1 MKPTELLVELSQ
13 RGVKLWVEDDQLCIK
28 APKGV
33 LTGELRDSLVEH
45 KPEILALLQKSL
57 NANTSN
63 QTILPISREADLPL
77 SLAQQ
82 RLWSLDRLVP
92 DTSIYNVPLAFRL
105 TGVLDVAAMEKSVGE
120 IARRHEILRTTFP
133 GVDGKPLQ
141 KISRATTFHLPVID
155 LQNLPQNQREV
166 EARKMASQEAQQPFN
181 LAEGP
186 LWRVK
191 LLRLAEDE
199 HWLLVTLHHIV
210 ADGWSLTLFL
220 RELSAHY
227 KASPLPEL
235 PIQYAD
241 FASWDRQWLQGEAIA
256 SQLNY
261 WQQHLGDS
269 IPPLHLPANLPASTI
284 QTYQGAIQ
292 RRVLSKNL
300 TDDLK
305 SLSQREG
312 VSLFVTL
319 LMAFK
324 TLLNR
329 YTGQEDI
336 VVTSPVLGRNQS
348 EIENLIGY
356 FNNILPLR
364 TDLSGNPNFQDLL
377 RRGSQVTT
385 AAYEHQDLPFQEL
398 AELVRTPLNRA
409 IFGLQKAPNQALDL
423 PGINATRLDIHRGM
437 VDFDL
442 SLFVEENGEILT
454 VVMEYKTD
462 LFDSTTISQMLDNYQ
477 NLLESFVANPQ
488 QHISSIPRLKATQ
501 TERLIDENGV
511 SASCYQA
518 QKPTFVAPRNG
529 LEIQVAKI
537 WEKVL
542 DIQPIG
548 IRDNFFCDLGGTSLL
563 AVKLFAEIE
572 KAFNKNLPL
581 STLLQA
587 PTVEQ
592 FANLISQEG
601 WSGSWSSLVPIQT
614 GGSKPPLFC
623 IHAVGGNV
631 LTYVALARHLGT
643 DQPVYGIQAQGIDGK
658 GSFQTSLEE
667 MAANYIKAIR
677 TVQPE
682 GPYYLGGLSGGGI
695 IAFEMSQQLVA
706 QGEKVALLALFDS
719 YNPDYL
725 RARFIADDKY
735 RRENFSITRSILE
748 RMDWYWHLQ
757 NQLKRGLRVLGHF
770 SQLETQEKLSYLL
783 EKANKF
789 QDKTLQKLELIVY
802 KLDPRP
808 GRPLPYL
815 MREAAITN
823 TYMKVLLDY
832 RPKVYPGKVTL
843 FRASQGIFMSSEG
856 GDNDELGW
864 DKVAAG
870 GLEIHKVPGDHA
882 SLVAEP
888 HVRVLASKLRNCME
902 NRCVNPAQQSSCL
915 ISSTTS

>member
-1 MKPTELLVELSQ
+1 MKPTELLVELFQ

-57 NANTSN
+57 NANTAN
-63 QTILPISREADLPL
+63 QTILPISRDADQPL

-82 RLWSLDRLVP
+82 RLRSLDLLLP
-92 DTSIYNVPLAFRL
+92 DTSVYNLPLAFRL
-105 TGVLDVAAMEKSVGE
+105 TGVLDVAAMEKSVEE

-133 GVDGKPLQ
+133 RVDRKPVQ
-141 KISRATTFHLPVID
+141 KISPATTFHLSVID

-166 EARKMASQEAQQPFN
+166 EAQRLASQEAQQPFN

-241 FASWDRQWLQGEAIA
+241 FASWHRQWLESEAIK
-256 SQLNY
+256 SQLDY

-269 IPPLHLPANLPASTI
+269 IAPLHLPADRPASII
-284 QTYQGAIQ
+284 QTYRGAIQ
-292 RRVLSKNL
+292 RLVLSKNL

-336 VVTSPVLGRNQS
+336 VVCSPVLGRNQS

-364 TDLSGNPNFQDLL
+364 TDLSGNPSFQDLL

-398 AELVRTPLNRA
+398 ADLVRPPLNRA
-409 IFGLQKAPNQALDL
+409 IVGLQKAPDLVLDL
-423 PGINATRLDIHRGM
+423 PGITASRLDVHRGM

-442 SLFVEENGEILT
+442 SLFVEENGDILT

-462 LFDSTTISQMLDNYQ
+462 LFDGNTIGKMLDNYQ
-477 NLLESFVANPQ
+477 NLLEKLMAYPQ
-488 QHISSIPRLKATQ
+488 QQISSIPRLKATQ
-501 TERLIDENGV
+501 NERLIDENGV
-511 SASCYQA
+511 SDSCNIA

-529 LEIQVAKI
+529 LEIQLTKI

-542 DIQPIG
+542 GSQPIG
-548 IRDNFFCDLGGTSLL
+548 IRDNFFSDLGGTSLV

-592 FANLISQEG
+592 FANLISQEE
-601 WSGSWSSLVPIQT
+601 WSGSWSSLAPIQT

-631 LTYVALARHLGT
+631 LTYVALARHLGS
-643 DQPVYGIQAQGIDGK
+643 DQPVYGIQAEGIDGK
-658 GSFQTSLEE
+658 GTFHNSLEE
-667 MAANYIKAIR
+667 MADHYIKAIR

-682 GPYYLGGLSGGGI
+682 GPYFLGGLSGGGI

-719 YNPDYL
+719 YNPEYL
-725 RARFIADDKY
+725 RARCIADDKY
-735 RRENFSITRSILE
+735 RTENFSITRSILE
-748 RMDWYWHLQ
+748 RLGWYWQLQ
-757 NQLKRGLRVLGHF
+757 NQLKRGLRVLSHF
-770 SQLETQEKLSYLL
+770 SELSPQEKSSYLL
-783 EKANKF
+783 EQTNKF
-789 QDKTLQKLELIVY
+789 KQKTQHQLELIAY

-808 GRPLPYL
+808 GRSLPYL

-823 TYMKVLLDY
+823 TYNKVVFSY
-832 RPKVYPGKVTL
+832 TPKVYPGKVTL
-843 FRASQGIFMSSEG
+843 FRASESVFISSEG
-856 GDNDELGW
+856 GDSDELGW

-888 HVRVLASKLRNCME
+888 NVRVLAAKLKACID
-902 NRCVNPAQQSSCL
+902 RCVNPAHQSSCL
-915 ISSTTS
+915 I